1 MKKFL
6 IYFTMLSLSILFTIC
21 TNNNITNNA
30 ELAIQ
35 ILLTLLGLC
44 ITSYTFIC
52 TPISNAVS
60 KNKNLKE
67 SATNLLS
74 KLEEDMK
81 TIFLISLIIIV
92 VSIMKN
98 TDFAF
103 IKNPIEL
110 DFGLFVIKS
119 LKIFIVNTILSF
131 CFLLGLSGFYD
142 FTRASFKIT
151 KGLLFV
157 EKNN

>member
-6 IYFTMLSLSILFTIC
+6 IYFTIFALSILFTIF
-21 TNNNITNNA
+21 TNDNITNNS
-30 ELAIQ
+30 ELAMQ
-35 ILLTLLGLC
+35 ILFTLLGLC

-52 TPISNAVS
+52 TPISNVVS
-60 KNKNLKE
+60 KNKNLKA
-67 SATNLLS
+67 SAINLLN

-81 TIFLISLIIIV
+81 TIFLISLFIIAISV
-92 VSIMKN
+92 MKN
-98 TDFAF
+98 IDFPF

-119 LKIFIVNTILSF
+119 LKTFIFNTILSF

-142 FTRASFKIT
+142 FTLATFKIT